1 MAEETTNPINGND
14 FEAVAENLIM
24 DEPQNPTEETTETVE
39 ATEEDQ
45 IETEEVE
52 AVEEDAIEASD
63 DSDEEFDDEEYEET
77 EEPEVQEEPLYTV
90 KVNGEER
97 QVNLDELT
105 RGYSG
110 QKYIQEGMASVANQK
125 KENERLQAEVSQ
137 ERQALQQMMQ
147 QLQAEGV
154 PQVPEYPSEELRA
167 SDPIG
172 YLEKEAEYR
181 RAVDKRQQ
189 YERQVQF
196 VAQRN
201 AQEQEMQKQQ
211 RLSQEA
217 MRLAEWMPEYSDP
230 DKRRELILDMS
241 NKAKKHYDLTDD
253 MIATVQTAEEVR
265 ILNDALKWRELQSG
279 KSKAQKKVEGARPIK
294 PSAKRA
300 ASAGKTSRAK
310 KARAAM
316 EQSGSID
323 DVANFLIS

>member
-14 FEAVAENLIM
+14 YEAVADNLIL
-24 DEPQNPTEETTETVE
+24 DTPQNPTEETTEAVE
-39 ATEEDQ
+39 ATEEVQ
-45 IETEEVE
+45 TEIEEVE

-63 DSDEEFDDEEYEET
+63 DSEEYSDDEEYEET

-90 KVNGEER
+90 KVNGQER
-97 QVNLDELT
+97 QVDLAELT

-110 QKYIQEGMASVANQK
+110 QKYIQEGMANVASQK
-125 KENERLQAEVSQ
+125 KDIDKLQAEVSQ

-154 PQVPEYPSEELRA
+154 PQIPDYPDQELQN

-172 YLEKEAEYR
+172 FLEKEAEYR
-181 RAVDKRQQ
+181 RAVEKRQR
-189 YERQVQF
+189 YEQQVQF

-201 AQEQEMQKQQ
+201 AQEAQMQKQQ
-211 RLSQEA
+211 RLNQEA

-230 DKRRELILDMS
+230 DKRRDLIVDMS
-241 NKAKKHYDLTDD
+241 NKAKKHYDLTDE

-265 ILNDALKWRELQSG
+265 ILNDALKWRELQSS

-300 ASAGKTSRAK
+300 ATASKTSRAK